1 MDDPYAALMPVVVV
15 ALVAALVPRRARVP
29 QVVVLLLGGVLI
41 GPQALDWSDPGAV
54 TLLADLGLGFLFL
67 LAGYE
72 LRPSIVRER
81 AGRLAAAAWGTSLVL
96 AAGLVAVTRT
106 TAEWHAHVAVAIAL
120 TTTAL
125 GILLPLLR
133 ESGELA
139 SPLGGTVMAV
149 GAVGELGPIVAMA
162 LLLGSRRSGAA
173 AVLLVVIVGVTLL
186 LAWLPSRFG
195 VPRLTRRLHDSQEET
210 GQSTVRLTLVLLVG
224 LLAVAAAF
232 GFDAVLG
239 AFLGGMVLR
248 QWSPGD
254 VARLEAKLDVVAWGV
269 FVPVFF
275 VSSGM
280 ALDIAALRSAPWW
293 PVVFLVLLLVVRGGP
308 VLLWYRSE
316 LAPRERLRVTLY
328 ASTSLPLLV
337 ALTSLAT
344 KEGWVS
350 SEAAAGIVGAGVLSV
365 LVNPALA
372 DLLARRGRG
381 VSAAPPAAG

>member
-1 MDDPYAALMPVVVV
+1 MSLPYAVLLPVVVV
-15 ALVAALVPRRARVP
+15 GLVAALVPRRARVP

-41 GPQALDWSDPGAV
+41 GPQGLGWSDPGAV
-54 TLLADLGLGFLFL
+54 ALLSDLGLGLLFL

-81 AGRLAAAAWGTSLVL
+81 SGRLAAASWTTSLVL
-96 AAGLVAVTRT
+96 AVGLVLVTRSTDGGHALVAVS
-106 TAEWHAHVAVAIAL
+106 IAL
-120 TTTAL
+120 TATAL
-125 GILLPLLR
+125 GVLLPLLR

-139 SPLGGTVMAV
+139 TPLGGTVLAT

-162 LLLGSRRSGAA
+162 LLLGSRRSGVAA
-173 AVLLVVIVGVTLL
+173 ALLVVIVAAALL
-186 LAWLPSRFG
+186 LAWLPHRIGAPRF
-195 VPRLTRRLHDSQEET
+195 VRWLHDSEDET

-224 LLAVAAAF
+224 LLAMASAF

-254 VARLEAKLDVVAWGV
+254 VERLEVKLDVVAWGV

-280 ALDIAALRSAPWW
+280 GLDVAALRDEPWS
-293 PVVFLVLLLVVRGGP
+293 PVVFLALLLVVRGGP
-308 VLLWYRSE
+308 VLFWYRRE
-316 LAPRERLRVTLY
+316 LASRERLRLMLY

-337 ALTSLAT
+337 ALTSLASA
-344 KEGWVS
+344 EGWVS
-350 SEAAAGIVGAGVLSV
+350 TDLAAAIVGAGVLSV
-365 LVNPALA
+365 LVNPMLA
-372 DLLARRGRG
+372 GVLARRGRT
-381 VSAAPPAAG
+381 VVEVR